1 MINMENFARE
11 MMDDHLDA
19 GPFASEFD
27 EIGMEY
33 IERPRTK
40 RVSHPPTDLFSLLTH
55 HSSYM
60 HLVDGQ
66 EARGRHFDRYGRN
79 IVPTPLTWTL
89 TLHVSTNS
97 MTNCLL
103 RP

>member
-1 MINMENFARE
+1 MINMENLTRE

-40 RVSHPPTDLFSLLTH
+40 RVSHPPTD
-55 HSSYM
+55 
-60 HLVDGQ
+60 
-66 EARGRHFDRYGRN
+66 
-79 IVPTPLTWTL
+79 
-89 TLHVSTNS
+89 
-97 MTNCLL
+97 
-103 RP
+103 